1 MNYFKHILLNVI
13 LSFSTLLTFAQVGIG
28 TETPATSAALDIT
41 SADKALLITRL
52 VDTSVVTN
60 PIDGMLIYD
69 MSAKCIKFYED
80 GAWTDCV
87 SFDNPVLTASD
98 FSPNAEDSYWI
109 YNVDSSS
116 TDLPDMDFTSTDSL
130 YVASTSNASYSLDAN
145 DGMGAEGSM
154 NSILTSGSLS
164 LTDTTLKYYGTLDL
178 PLDIDLEQTP
188 EITDLVLLDLEAANG
203 AILSSVDGAF
213 SDTIDLQGTAIPL
226 NISYIFS
233 TVKENLYDSKIVN
246 GTTYTNVYEGT
257 LRFNLSITGNIIVFG
272 LSVNIN
278 IIEPQDILF
287 IRYYYGAGTGLLR
300 AESNQGFELAP
311 EIIALISQSGGG
323 FDLPASA
330 TVTGV
335 EELSTYIPN

>member
-1 MNYFKHILLNVI
+1 MNNYKLTAIKQVEFVLKLYYISCKQNTIMRFLYLILFVFIFISCSSDDNE
-13 LSFSTLLTFAQVGIG
+13 SDTEST
-28 TETPATSAALDIT
+28 P
-41 SADKALLITRL
+41 
-52 VDTSVVTN
+52 
-60 PIDGMLIYD
+60 
-69 MSAKCIKFYED
+69 
-80 GAWTDCV
+80 
-87 SFDNPVLTASD
+87 PVLTASD
-98 FSPNAEDSYWI
+98 FNPYTQGSYWI

-116 TDLPDMDFTSTDSL
+116 TDLPEMDFTSTDSL
-130 YVASTSNASYSLDAN
+130 YIASTSDASYSLDAN
-145 DGMGAEGSM
+145 DGMGADGSM

-203 AILSSVDGAF
+203 AEISSFVGTF
-213 SDTIDLQGTAIPL
+213 SDTIDLQGTAVPL
-226 NISYIFS
+226 NISYVLS
-233 TVKENLYDSKIVN
+233 TVKENLYDSKMVN
-246 GTTYTNVYEGT
+246 GTSYTNVYEGT
-257 LRFNLSITGNIIVFG
+257 LRFNLSVTGNITISGF
-272 LSVNIN
+272 SVNIN

-287 IRYYYGAGTGLLR
+287 IRYYYGAGIGLLR

-335 EELSTYIPN
+335 EALSNYIIN